1 MDSIEQVKDLRSA
14 CYCLPLTL
22 DEKQQLFES
31 LSLSSSGRHQG
42 MENQVPPL
50 NPFIPFRAI
59 LAHSHEAQQQG
70 GGKEGREGKELVWRS
85 GVREINLRRVRE
97 VMKRV
102 ARIDRERLAVWRVWL
117 DSPIETRDGEEGDR
131 GRERKEE
138 GWEGCSEWNEWRV
151 GEMEGWTEWLED
163 HREEM
168 KKEGN
173 WEIREENEGEEGVE
187 EEDFADKEKERR
199 KRRSKEGDSKSAK
212 SARVEKPDLED
223 VWDLIESRVSHS
235 LPLNS
240 LFSL

>member
-1 MDSIEQVKDLRSA
+1 
-14 CYCLPLTL
+14 L

-31 LSLSSSGRHQG
+31 LSLSSSGHQG

-85 GVREINLRRVRE
+85 GVREINERRVRE

-102 ARIDRERLAVWRVWL
+102 ARIDRERLALWRVWL
-117 DSPIETRDGEEGDR
+117 DSPIERDGEEGDR
-131 GRERKEE
+131 RRERKEE

-223 VWDLIESRVSHS
+223 VWDLIESRVGHS